1 MKIYKKKNKELKISG
16 FQCGLRTLYPM
27 YVLGS
32 DASSSDDS
40 IIKVKKLRRKHK
52 DDLIGYL
59 DIDIIAYCDFE
70 RPIIQTN
77 VAKHILSDCTA
88 HLIWK

>member
-1 MKIYKKKNKELKISG
+1 
-16 FQCGLRTLYPM
+16 M
-27 YVLGS
+27 YVHGS
-32 DASSSDDS
+32 DVSSSDNL

-52 DDLIGYL
+52 DILIGGYL
-59 DIDIIAYCDFE
+59 DIDIIAYCDLE

-88 HLIWK
+88 HLIWN